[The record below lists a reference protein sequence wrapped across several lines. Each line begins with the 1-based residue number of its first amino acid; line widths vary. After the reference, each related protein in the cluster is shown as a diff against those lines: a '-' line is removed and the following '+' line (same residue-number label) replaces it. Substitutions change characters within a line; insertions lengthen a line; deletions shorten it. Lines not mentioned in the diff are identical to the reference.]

1 VVKLGQVL
9 NQHLHLSAKSG
20 NVSHVE
26 AELGAI
32 RYHCSPITERDLV
45 LAPDLNHRNGVSAD
59 EDTAVAAIVLLGN
72 CHFVRDKAGWGGSK
86 DE

>member
-1 VVKLGQVL
+1 
-9 NQHLHLSAKSG
+9 
-20 NVSHVE
+20 
-26 AELGAI
+26 
-32 RYHCSPITERDLV
+32 V